1 MTENVRRKKI
11 DKKSYRL
18 PCIVAKGRKQPKFG
32 TIIGNNIARIDIN
45 LNMNFTFEN
54 LQKSFVGPGSIAG
67 FINMI
72 SDIDMRVEYQYKLL
86 KNLTL
91 DDKFYTTEN
100 LLHYIEKI

>member
-1 MTENVRRKKI
+1 M
-11 DKKSYRL
+11 
-18 PCIVAKGRKQPKFG
+18 AKGRKQPKFG

-54 LQKSFVGPGSIAG
+54 LQKSFVGLGSIAG

-91 DDKFYTTEN
+91 DNKFYTTEN
-100 LLHYIEKI
+100 LLHYIEKDLIATEERFFGSEKSS